1 VDNQIQLLESVLGYL
16 KAQQERDDV
25 NSGGKQSSED
35 KNILQGNTPSDPNN
49 MVRPKLRSN
58 EIRRTNE
65 VASLFAKTFFEYE
78 KKNKKDTAPKT
89 SIQKISPLKQERKV
103 DKNGSKDKKG
113 FPWKLLLGG
122 LGLLGLL
129 GGVGALIT
137 GLLTDG
143 PFKGALKILGKLG
156 IKGGIK
162 LLMSGARGLL
172 KGLWS
177 LVKLPFKLVG
187 KIFGKMGGKSISK
200 IFAKLTGGTMF
211 KMAAKFLKPLLMVIR
226 KVPLLGN
233 LISIGFAVSRFMDGD
248 ITAGVIDLISAA
260 SGLLYLVP
268 GGQAIAPIIMWGADI
283 LNAWLDYSA
292 SKPEN
297 KGKSKLNILGDMVK
311 SIGKWIWDH
320 GLYLP
325 LIGGF
330 KRWGMSYEAF
340 KSGNI
345 LDGVN
350 QFGAGL
356 LTFIGSGGIVKGVEM
371 LMGLMGGE
379 KKEDGVLAPITDF
392 FGSIGKWIWDHGLYL
407 PVIGGFKRWGMA
419 WESFKSGN
427 ILDGV
432 NQFGAGLLTFIGG
445 GGIVKGVEMLMG
457 LMGGEKKEDGVLAPI
472 TDFFG
477 SIGKWIWDHGL
488 YLPVIGGFKRWGMA
502 WESFKSGNF
511 MDGLANMGAGL
522 LTFIGGGP
530 IVKGVEML
538 MGLMGGMSDEGSLK
552 PKKGFVKAIGDWIK
566 SKLHKLPWALRKPL
580 ELLGILDDDGSD
592 NGHASMSDSEKQ
604 SRSKRAGYNS
614 WKEYKDSDWNWKS
627 NKTLSDS
634 EKQSRAKRAG
644 YNSWKEYKDSD
655 WNWKNKS
662 GANGESP
669 NVIISGNSKA
679 PEILIDI
686 GKQQVVLLSN
696 LHKTTHAIFEQLKKG
711 GMGGGGSSTQVV
723 PVPSSPQPRDKND
736 NINMTPTRNDYGG
749 SVYAL

>member
-1 VDNQIQLLESVLGYL
+1 MDNQIQLLESVLGYL

-427 ILDGV
+427 
-432 NQFGAGLLTFIGG
+432 
-445 GGIVKGVEMLMG
+445 
-457 LMGGEKKEDGVLAPI
+457 
-472 TDFFG
+472 
-477 SIGKWIWDHGL
+477 
-488 YLPVIGGFKRWGMA
+488 
-502 WESFKSGNF
+502 F